1 MKYLIALLLLTGCAP
16 SAPNHLGNPLLWPVQ
31 AVTTGAENAVYN
43 HRRNKVS
50 RFVSQNFIQLK
61 QEIFAGGDQT
71 LSQAMSLAKISS
83 AKQPELFAELK
94 ANPKLYLATDPEP
107 LVVALMVY
115 GP

>member
-1 MKYLIALLLLTGCAP
+1 MNIFPCLVSSLSTHNPITYLSLPAHT
-16 SAPNHLGNPLLWPVQ
+16 
-31 AVTTGAENAVYN
+31 VYN

-71 LSQAMSLAKISS
+71 LSQAMSLAKVSS